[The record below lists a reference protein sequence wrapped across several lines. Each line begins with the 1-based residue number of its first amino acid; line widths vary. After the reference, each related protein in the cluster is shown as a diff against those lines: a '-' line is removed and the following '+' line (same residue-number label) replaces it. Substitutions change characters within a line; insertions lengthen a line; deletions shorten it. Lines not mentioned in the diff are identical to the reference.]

1 MNMKQVGI
9 IGVGHLGSALISGL
23 LKSQYLDPKNLFIS
37 GGSSDRAQKLA
48 LQLNCHF
55 CADNSELASKADIL
69 ILAVIPQ
76 ILPEVLEQ
84 VKPAIK
90 DDTIIIS
97 VASSFTLA
105 QFYQYL
111 PKHAAIVR
119 AIPNIPSAICQ
130 GMTAITPSPSIKS
143 LQLEQVKQLFL
154 AIGKIAL
161 IEEKKLEISGTVAG
175 CSPAYVA
182 LFIEALADAGV
193 LAGLSRDEAYLFS
206 KQAVLG
212 AASILLEQDMLP
224 AQLKDA
230 VCSPGGTTIRGVAQ
244 LEKFGLR
251 NAVIEAVKA
260 SAKIKD

>member
-1 MNMKQVGI
+1 MKKIGI

-23 LKSQYLDPKNLFIS
+23 LKSQYIESQNLFIS
-37 GGSSDRAQKLA
+37 GGTSNKAQCLA
-48 LQLNCHF
+48 QQLNCHF
-55 CADNSELASKADIL
+55 CANNRELVEQADIV

-76 ILPEVLEQ
+76 ILPSILEQ
-84 VKPAIK
+84 ITPYIKTKAI
-90 DDTIIIS
+90 IVS

-111 PKHAAIVR
+111 PQHLPVIR
-119 AIPNIPSAICQ
+119 AIPNIPSAVCQ
-130 GMTAITPSPSIKS
+130 GMTAITASNQVTSI
-143 LQLEQVKQLFL
+143 QLGQIQQLFL

-161 IEEKKLEISGTVAG
+161 VEESKLEISGTVAG

-193 LAGLSRDEAYLFS
+193 LAGLSRSEAYLMS
-206 KQAVLG
+206 KQAILG
-212 AASILLEQDMLP
+212 AATVLLEQDMLP
-224 AQLKDA
+224 TELKDA
-230 VCSPGGTTIRGVAQ
+230 VSSPGGTTIRGVAQ

-260 SAKIKD
+260 SAKIKE